1 MSIMDKILYMEDP
14 GYSTAKTILYISC
27 FEPKLIDVFLNR
39 MKQAINDVTVLPF
52 VTIKSIL
59 IFLTIPILQGHKY
72 LIYFTILS

>member
-1 MSIMDKILYMEDP
+1 MEDP

-72 LIYFTILS
+72 II

>member
-39 MKQAINDVTVLPF
+39 MK
-52 VTIKSIL
+52 
-59 IFLTIPILQGHKY
+59 
-72 LIYFTILS
+72 